1 MIEVEEGLPCDS
13 AIVES
18 TNTIQK
24 AEFVYRESFYELQA
38 ERLGVVVQLRADAL
52 EAKLDEPDRVQGRAP
67 HDSVQID
74 VANPYDAREISRM
87 PDRDNLLRDI
97 NRLCSLVETFLNSHP
112 GCDRDNLPSR
122 STCFML

>member
-1 MIEVEEGLPCDS
+1 VIKVQEGLPCGS

-24 AEFVYRESFYELQA
+24 AEFVYCKCFESLYELQA

-52 EAKLDEPDRVQGRAP
+52 KAKLDEPGQVQGRVP

-74 VANPYDAREISRM
+74 VANPKG
-87 PDRDNLLRDI
+87 NLAHAWTLKEDLQG
-97 NRLCSLVETFLNSHP
+97 RLERGGCAAP
-112 GCDRDNLPSR
+112 G
-122 STCFML
+122 